1 MNKIKI
7 VLLASLMIPVFTW
20 AQSPKIDTMAV
31 INGVTAHRGYS
42 AAYPENTLVA
52 FKAAIDIHADWI
64 ELDIH
69 KTKDGQIVISHNATT
84 KRNGD
89 QDLAIANYT
98 YQELMQVDVATG
110 FRKTNNLNLIQCP
123 IQRMPL
129 LTEALELIM
138 KHKRTRVS
146 IHPKVDCIAEA
157 IAIVKTAK
165 AENRVGFN
173 SLSLPYM
180 SAVKKVAQKIPVFW
194 DRPAASDIDDD
205 IKVAKE
211 KGFETLVIHY
221 DGITSEKIG
230 KIHAANL
237 KVGAWNVNDSA
248 QMETLEKMGI
258 DRIYADDPKL
268 LIMVKKKLHKL
279 YRN

>member
-1 MNKIKI
+1 
-7 VLLASLMIPVFTW
+7 
-20 AQSPKIDTMAV
+20 
-31 INGVTAHRGYS
+31 
-42 AAYPENTLVA
+42 
-52 FKAAIDIHADWI
+52 
-64 ELDIH
+64 
-69 KTKDGQIVISHNATT
+69 
-84 KRNGD
+84 
-89 QDLAIANYT
+89 
-98 YQELMQVDVATG
+98 
-110 FRKTNNLNLIQCP
+110 
-123 IQRMPL
+123 
-129 LTEALELIM
+129 M

>member
-89 QDLAIANYT
+89 QDLA
-98 YQELMQVDVATG
+98 
-110 FRKTNNLNLIQCP
+110 
-123 IQRMPL
+123 
-129 LTEALELIM
+129 
-138 KHKRTRVS
+138 
-146 IHPKVDCIAEA
+146 
-157 IAIVKTAK
+157 
-165 AENRVGFN
+165 
-173 SLSLPYM
+173 
-180 SAVKKVAQKIPVFW
+180 
-194 DRPAASDIDDD
+194 
-205 IKVAKE
+205 
-211 KGFETLVIHY
+211 
-221 DGITSEKIG
+221 
-230 KIHAANL
+230 
-237 KVGAWNVNDSA
+237 
-248 QMETLEKMGI
+248 
-258 DRIYADDPKL
+258 
-268 LIMVKKKLHKL
+268 
-279 YRN
+279 

>member
-7 VLLASLMIPVFTW
+7 LLLVNLIMPIVTW
-20 AQSPKIDTMAV
+20 AQSPKVDTMAV
-31 INGVTAHRGYS
+31 IKGVTAHRGYS
-42 AAYPENTLVA
+42 SAYPENTLVS
-52 FKAAIDIHADWI
+52 FKAAIDIHSDWI

-69 KTKDGQIVISHNATT
+69 KTKDGQIVVSHDATT

-89 QDLAIANYT
+89 QNLVIANYT
-98 YQELMQVDVATG
+98 YEELMQVDVAAG
-110 FRKTNNLNLIQCP
+110 FRKRNNLNLTQCP
-123 IQRMPL
+123 IQRIPL
-129 LTEALELIM
+129 LREAIELIM

-146 IHPKVDCIAEA
+146 IHPKVDCVPEA
-157 IAIVKTAK
+157 MAIVKTAK
-165 AENRVGFN
+165 AEKMVGFN
-173 SLSLPYM
+173 SVSLQNM
-180 SAVKKVAQKIPVFW
+180 SAVKELDQKIPVFW
-194 DRPAASDIDDD
+194 DRPATSDIDDD

-237 KVGAWNVNDSA
+237 KVGAWNVYDSA
-248 QMETLEKMGI
+248 QMEALENMGI

-268 LIMVKKKLHKL
+268 LIMVKKKLQK
-279 YRN
+279 